1 VYDRVNGFINPSAF
15 TAVPEYQFGNLPK
28 ATSLR
33 VPAPGSGNW
42 DGTLLKT
49 VSVKER
55 VNFTFRA
62 EAQNVFNHP
71 GFAMPNT
78 TLGSATVGQITS
90 TYNNARSL
98 QIGGRIFF

>member
-1 VYDRVNGFINPSAF
+1 M
-15 TAVPEYQFGNLPK
+15 
-28 ATSLR
+28 ATSLHC
-33 VPAPGSGNW
+33 PARGSGNW

-71 GFAMPNT
+71 WFAMPNT
-78 TLGSATVGQITS
+78 TLGSENFGQIAS
-90 TYNNARSL
+90 TYDNARSL
-98 QIGGRIFF
+98 QIGGRITI